1 MRILRLLG
9 RKLIEKG
16 TLRVIDTRGHM
27 AVFGTGSAPAV
38 TLRIHDTAT
47 ALKLVLNP
55 QLALGEGF
63 MDGRITVEGATIY
76 DVLDL
81 VLSNSRWGIPGGVL
95 ASIANAV
102 RVGGRRIAQFNPAD
116 RSRRNVAHHYDLS
129 DRLYGLFLDED
140 RQYSCAYF
148 ALPGDTLE
156 TAQARKK
163 RHIAAKLLLEP
174 GHRILDI
181 GCGWGG
187 LGLYLAS
194 LGDHDVT
201 GLTLSEEQHRVSTER
216 AHAAGVPDRVR
227 FALRD
232 YRAETGRYDRIVS
245 VGMFEHVGLN
255 HYDAYFQKIAELL
268 TDDGVGLVH
277 TIGRADGPGA
287 TNAFIQKYIFPG
299 GYAPALSEILPAVQ
313 RAGLYVTDVEV
324 LRLHYAETL
333 RHWRARFNAHR
344 DTIRELYD
352 DRFCRMWEFYLA
364 GSEATFRYGG
374 HVVFQIQFAKAI
386 DAVPITRDYI
396 EEFEARNP
404 IPDAVAPPRRIAAE

>member
-9 RKLIEKG
+9 RKLIETG
-16 TLRVIDTRGHM
+16 TLRVVDARGH
-27 AVFGTGSAPAV
+27 AVVFGTGSAPSV
-38 TLRIHDTAT
+38 TLRIHDAAT
-47 ALKLVLNP
+47 AVKLVLNP
-55 QLALGEGF
+55 QLALGEGY
-63 MDGRITVEGATIY
+63 MNGRITVEGATIY

-81 VLSNSRWGIPGGVL
+81 VLSNSKWGLPGGIL
-95 ASIANAV
+95 AQIANAV
-102 RVGGRRIAQFNPAD
+102 RVQGRRLSQFNPAP

-148 ALPGDTLE
+148 ASPGDTLE

-163 RHIAAKLLLEP
+163 RHVAAKLLLEP

-181 GCGWGG
+181 GSGWGG

-216 AHAAGVPDRVR
+216 ARAAGVADRVR

-232 YRAETGRYDRIVS
+232 YRAETGRFDRIVS
-245 VGMFEHVGLN
+245 VGMFEHVGVN
-255 HYDAYFQKIAELL
+255 HYDAYFRKIADLL

-299 GYAPALSEILPAVQ
+299 GYSPALSEILPSVQ

-344 DTIRELYD
+344 DAIRQVYD

-364 GSEATFRYGG
+364 GSEATFRHGG
-374 HVVFQIQFAKAI
+374 HVVFQIQVAKSI
-386 DAVPITRDYI
+386 DAVPLTRDYI
-396 EEFEARNP
+396 EAFEARHP
-404 IPDAVAPPRRIAAE
+404 IPNAVAPPAQIAAE

>member
-9 RKLIEKG
+9 RKLIETG
-16 TLRVIDTRGHM
+16 TLRVIDARGH
-27 AVFGTGSAPAV
+27 AVTFGTGSAPSV
-38 TLRIHDTAT
+38 TLRIHDAAT
-47 ALKLVLNP
+47 GLKLVLNP
-55 QLALGEGF
+55 QLALGEGY
-63 MDGRITVEGATIY
+63 MNGRITVEGATIY

-81 VLSNSRWGIPGGVL
+81 VLSNSKWGLPGGVL
-95 ASIANAV
+95 AKIANAV
-102 RVGGRRIAQFNPAD
+102 RVQGRRLWQFNPAP
-116 RSRRNVAHHYDLS
+116 RSRLNVAHHYDLS
-129 DRLYGLFLDED
+129 DQLYGLFLDED

-148 ALPGDTLE
+148 ASPGDTLE

-163 RHIAAKLLLEP
+163 RHVAAKLLLEP

-181 GCGWGG
+181 GSGWGG

-216 AHAAGVPDRVR
+216 ARAAGVANRVR

-232 YRAETGRYDRIVS
+232 YRAETGRFDRIVS
-245 VGMFEHVGLN
+245 VGMFEHVGVN
-255 HYDAYFQKIAELL
+255 HYDAYFQKIADLL

-299 GYAPALSEILPAVQ
+299 GYSPALSEILPAVQ

-344 DTIRELYD
+344 DAIRQLYD

-374 HVVFQIQFAKAI
+374 HVVFQIQVAKAI
-386 DAVPITRDYI
+386 DAVPLTRDYI
-396 EEFEARNP
+396 EAFESRNP
-404 IPDAVAPPRRIAAE
+404 IPQAVAPPTQIAAE